1 MNYFP
6 ESVYDDAGA
15 YAKAYFE
22 HLFAASSTLD
32 LKAMAAAGAI
42 LSACAQRRGTIFSC
56 GNGGSASI
64 ANHLACDCLK
74 GVRNGSTLRP
84 KVHSL
89 AANIELLTAIANDF
103 GVDDLFEYQLS
114 SLAEEG
120 DVLIAIS
127 SSGASPNIIKTLK
140 TAKEMGLATI
150 AMTGF
155 AGGTTS
161 NVADVS
167 LYISAHNYGVVEDCH
182 QSLMHI
188 LAQYMR
194 HTHLQ
199 DSSQLGSVKF

>member
-22 HLFAASSTLD
+22 HLSAAASTLD

-56 GNGGSASI
+56 GNGGSASV

-74 GVRNGSTLRP
+74 GVRNGSTLKP

-114 SLAEEG
+114 SMAEEG

-155 AGGTTS
+155 AGGAAS
-161 NVADVS
+161 KIADVS

-199 DSSQLGSVKF
+199 DPSQLGSVKF

>member
-155 AGGTTS
+155 AGGATS